1 MALSTKER
9 KRRRKV
15 IGKIVKEEVQEVSHP
30 INEAEGKIQDLTELE
45 RVINHREYHIPKLK
59 FSSGVDELFK
69 HDVTVS
75 LLFFKNK
82 INDKVDDGECFVF
95 SYDFKR
101 DDDKYTGTNG
111 FTYLQKVSPVD
122 FNKAV
127 TKIDSTNATVTV
139 EDIVSLCDASVIYY
153 RYEKKALD
161 ILRKYDNI
169 SYHMFKGANLIHKED
184 FNVSTLCVGMH
195 NKLKKF
201 IYRYNPKFI
210 LAEALEEYQARP
222 EEFETLED
230 CYVMLLAFFINHE
243 MLHLVANNV
252 TSFGLN
258 SDVHLDSGSNRIDNV
273 VQDGYI
279 NSRLAI
285 TLAKTGLCKSK
296 WFFPRNCV
304 SDIVNLR
311 CQHNVGLKAFR
322 DTNELNKLIKDKLID
337 VSGITCKMSVLRGDK
352 ISMSKFTGA
361 DFMCN
366 IFIAPSSLQFRKNSH
381 VYQKLVNDLVRIMS
395 DGQIYWSMNGG
406 ITSEEKVSDKD
417 ILPEGTLVRIKLTK
431 TIGMVTGY
439 YEYAINTYITT
450 QMYKISSVEQKKIDE
465 EPAGDGFTKYKPR
478 LVKGKK
484 ELGEYERRMLV
495 PITEDDL
502 SWVEGKKEEKNK
514 LTEEDKQS
522 SNNASNMGSGGSGG
536 ERQPKVINVGDIV
549 WISRKRM
556 FGRVISISNGQFQI
570 EGMKEEPC
578 VVVDDYKGEG

>member
-1 MALSTKER
+1 MALSAKER
-9 KRRRKV
+9 KRRKKV
-15 IGKIVKEEVQEVSHP
+15 IEKVVKEEVQESKPLV
-30 INEAEGKIQDLTELE
+30 NESAGSIQDLQELE
-45 RVINHREYHIPKLK
+45 RVIENGQLKTPKLE
-59 FSSGVDELFK
+59 FSSGIEELYS

-82 INDKVDDGECFVF
+82 INDKVQDGECLVF
-95 SYDFKR
+95 SYDFER
-101 DDDKYTGTNG
+101 DDDKYVGRNK
-111 FTYLQKVSPVD
+111 FTYLQDVSPTD

-127 TKIDSTNATVTV
+127 RKIDSTNSNVTV
-139 EDIVSLCDASVIYY
+139 EDIVNMCDASVIYY
-153 RYEKKALD
+153 RYEKKALE
-161 ILRKYDNI
+161 ILRKFDNI

-210 LAEALEEYQARP
+210 LAEAIEEYLARP
-222 EEFETLED
+222 KEFQSLEG
-230 CYVMLLAFFINHE
+230 CYLLLLAFFINHE

-285 TLAKTGLCKSK
+285 TLAKADLCRSK

-311 CQHNVGLKAFR
+311 CQHNVGLKAFK
-322 DTNELNKLIKDKLID
+322 DTNEMNRLIKDKLID
-337 VSGITCKMSVLRGDK
+337 VSGITCRMSTLKGSN
-352 ISMSKFTGA
+352 ISLDKFTGA

-417 ILPEGTLVRIKLTK
+417 ILPEGTLVRIKLSK

-439 YEYAINTYITT
+439 YEHAINTYITT
-450 QMYKISSVEQKKIDE
+450 QMYKISSVEQKKVDE
-465 EPAGDGFTKYKPR
+465 EPAGDGFTKHIPR
-478 LVKGKK
+478 MVKGKK
-484 ELGEYERRMLV
+484 SLGEYERRMLV

-502 SWVEGKKEEKNK
+502 SWVEGNKEEKTK
-514 LTEEDKQS
+514 LSDEDKRPSQS
-522 SNNASNMGSGGSGG
+522 GQSGAGG
-536 ERQPKVINVGDIV
+536 AGGQEQPKVINVGDIV

-556 FGRVISISNGQFQI
+556 FGRVVSVSNGSFKV
-570 EGMKEEPC
+570 EGMREEPC
-578 VVVDDYKGEG
+578 VVIDDYEGEG